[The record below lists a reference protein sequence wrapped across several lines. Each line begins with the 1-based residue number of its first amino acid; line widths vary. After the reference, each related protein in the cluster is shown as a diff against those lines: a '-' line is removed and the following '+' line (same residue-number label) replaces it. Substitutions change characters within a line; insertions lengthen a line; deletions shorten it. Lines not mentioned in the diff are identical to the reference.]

1 VANEFFSTFGG
12 DVAISLTPG
21 ANGRFEVYLDGDK
34 IFDKIEEGNVFPELK
49 RVRDMKKVIQSKLEA
64 VPAGA
69 GD

>member
-64 VPAGA
+64 VPTGA
-69 GD
+69 GN

>member
-1 VANEFFSTFGG
+1 MANEFFSTFGG

-64 VPAGA
+64 VPAGT
-69 GD
+69 GN

>member
-1 VANEFFSTFGG
+1 MANEFFSTFGG

-69 GD
+69 GN

>member
-64 VPAGA
+64 VPAGT

>member
-1 VANEFFSTFGG
+1 VANEFFSSFGG
-12 DVAISLTPG
+12 DVAVSLTPG
-21 ANGRFEVYLDGDK
+21 ANGRFEVYLDGEK

-49 RVRDMKKVIQSKLEA
+49 RVRDMKKVIQSKLDA

>member
-49 RVRDMKKVIQSKLEA
+49 RVRDMKKVIQSKLVA

-69 GD
+69 GN

>member
-1 VANEFFSTFGG
+1 VANEFFSSFGG

-64 VPAGA
+64 VPAGT

>member
-12 DVAISLTPG
+12 DVAVSLTPG

>member
-1 VANEFFSTFGG
+1 MANEFFSTFGG

-64 VPAGA
+64 VPAGT

>member
-69 GD
+69 GN